1 MFAISHTEP
10 LFLSSYLVQKLS
22 EVKCSSTFLHL
33 HVSESLQKM
42 SYGGRVTN
50 RYIKHKHDAFVLGK
64 ADLNYNSEKLIKAHL
79 IIASEENPLKSLKFK
94 QI

>member
-1 MFAISHTEP
+1 
-10 LFLSSYLVQKLS
+10 
-22 EVKCSSTFLHL
+22 
-33 HVSESLQKM
+33 M

-50 RYIKHKHDAFVLGK
+50 CYIKHKHDAFVLGK

>member
-10 LFLSSYLVQKLS
+10 LFLSSYLVETLS
-22 EVKCSSTFLHL
+22 EVKCSTFLHL

-64 ADLNYNSEKLIKAHL
+64 ADLNYNSEELIKAHS

>member
-1 MFAISHTEP
+1 
-10 LFLSSYLVQKLS
+10 
-22 EVKCSSTFLHL
+22 
-33 HVSESLQKM
+33 M

-64 ADLNYNSEKLIKAHL
+64 ADLNYNSEELIKAHL